1 MRKRAIIFLYLL
13 PLVILISLPC
23 SIKQDIKQLLGIPVQ
38 VSLQIEKSS
47 NTVCVYSSTQKQ
59 KKDSKKKGQQRNL
72 KAAVLLRSPLSRPF
86 VSTDIALY
94 ESTGSD
100 PSDSSTIPIFLVYR
114 KLII

>member
-23 SIKQDIKQLLGIPVQ
+23 SIKQDIKQLLGVPVQ
-38 VSLQIEKSS
+38 ASLQIEKGGNS
-47 NTVCVYSSTQKQ
+47 VCVYPSTQKQ
-59 KKDSKKKGQQRNL
+59 NKESRKKEQQRNL
-72 KAAVLLRSPLSRPF
+72 KTALFRSSLSRPF

-100 PSDSSTIPIFLVYR
+100 PSYFSSIPIFLVYR

>member
-23 SIKQDIKQLLGIPVQ
+23 SIKQDIKQLLGVPVQ
-38 VSLQIEKSS
+38 ASLQIQKGS
-47 NTVCVYSSTQKQ
+47 NSVCVYTSTQKQ
-59 KKDSKKKGQQRNL
+59 NKESKKKEQQRNL
-72 KAAVLLRSPLSRPF
+72 KNGLFRSPLSRPF

-100 PSDSSTIPIFLVYR
+100 PSDSSSIPIFLVYR

>member
-23 SIKQDIKQLLGIPVQ
+23 SIKQDIKQLLGVPVQ
-38 VSLQIEKSS
+38 ASLQIQKGS
-47 NTVCVYSSTQKQ
+47 NSVCVYTSTQKQ
-59 KKDSKKKGQQRNL
+59 NKESRKKEQQRNL
-72 KAAVLLRSPLSRPF
+72 KNVLLRSPLSRSF

-100 PSDSSTIPIFLVYR
+100 SSDSSTIPIFLVYR

>member
-23 SIKQDIKQLLGIPVQ
+23 SIKQDIKQLLGVPVQ
-38 VSLQIEKSS
+38 ASLQIEKSS
-47 NTVCVYSSTQKQ
+47 NPVCVYTSTQKQ
-59 KKDSKKKGQQRNL
+59 NKESKKKEQQRNL
-72 KAAVLLRSPLSRPF
+72 KTVLLRSPLSRPF

>member
-59 KKDSKKKGQQRNL
+59 KKDSKKKEQQRNL
-72 KAAVLLRSPLSRPF
+72 KTVLFRSPLSRPF
-86 VSTDIALY
+86 VPTEIALY

-100 PSDSSTIPIFLVYR
+100 PSYFSSIPIFLVYR